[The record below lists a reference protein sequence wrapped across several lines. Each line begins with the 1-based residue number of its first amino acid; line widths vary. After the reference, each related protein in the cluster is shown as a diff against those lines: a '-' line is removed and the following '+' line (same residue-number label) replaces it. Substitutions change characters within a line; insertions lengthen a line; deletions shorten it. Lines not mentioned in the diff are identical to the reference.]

1 MNRRSHIICEAFMNG
16 NSLAD
21 VILVDWLNSGKG
33 FLLVVETNDNRFH
46 SVTLPFV
53 FKCIHMRNFAY
64 MFGMR
69 PLEQR

>member
-1 MNRRSHIICEAFMNG
+1 MNG

-33 FLLVVETNDNRFH
+33 FLLVVETNDNHFH

-53 FKCIHMRNFAY
+53 FKCIHMRNFAD